1 MKALVTGA
9 TGFVGNYLIEELL
22 KHNYKITCLVR
33 KETKLHNQNKINL
46 VLGNITNKE
55 SVDEA
60 VKGKDIVF
68 HLVGIGNISALSRD
82 SYEKFREVNV
92 EGTRNVLDACKK
104 YKVKKIIYL
113 SSTAAM
119 GLIKKSVINE
129 NDICNPKTPYQ
140 KSKYESEQLIKGYI
154 QRYNLPVIILRPTMI
169 YGPRMKHGQIL
180 KIYKLMKR
188 GFFPFVDGGNATIPA
203 VHVKDVVDA
212 IMAAAKNGRIG
223 ETYILAS
230 DDNKSLREIVSIIK
244 IKGNLKVVKINMP
257 KSFLKIP
264 VFILQNISLI
274 ININPPMTL
283 QRLNSFTFNRVFDI
297 SKAKKELGWTPK
309 IKFEQ
314 GLEETINYL
323 MKNDVSKD

>member
-154 QRYNLPVIILRPTMI
+154 QR
-169 YGPRMKHGQIL
+169 
-180 KIYKLMKR
+180 
-188 GFFPFVDGGNATIPA
+188 
-203 VHVKDVVDA
+203 
-212 IMAAAKNGRIG
+212 
-223 ETYILAS
+223 
-230 DDNKSLREIVSIIK
+230 
-244 IKGNLKVVKINMP
+244 
-257 KSFLKIP
+257 
-264 VFILQNISLI
+264 
-274 ININPPMTL
+274 
-283 QRLNSFTFNRVFDI
+283 
-297 SKAKKELGWTPK
+297 
-309 IKFEQ
+309 
-314 GLEETINYL
+314 
-323 MKNDVSKD
+323 